1 VEDFLKQIESIRRAK
16 WLVVGVGVIAL
27 LSALILSLS
36 KESTYTASAAVTV
49 GSATQ
54 DNNRSPDQDAVLAR
68 SLVVDLQGNQGALR
82 DRAKTPDDVSIEL
95 LNVASGPIVS
105 VAATASNPDVAVT
118 AATEFAKAWQDEVL
132 AQYGAI
138 YDTVNAPAKLRLI
151 QAAKDLAL
159 VDAQLKD
166 TSTLSAEQIAELAG
180 RQQELQATRQGL
192 LVEIK
197 ALGGG
202 VTNPNLVG
210 LYRPATSADENRPK
224 ILTNSI
230 LGLIGGLVLG
240 SAIALILGALTLRL
254 SSPETVRSKLKLPTL
269 ATVSQGDA
277 RRRAEDLKT
286 LASGMALM
294 SAEPRSVAVTSPSA
308 GEGKSMV
315 ASNLA
320 RNRAALG
327 DRVILIDANLRATVA
342 VEGRATRVRPAGLSA
357 LLSTD
362 GDLDVEAML
371 VDAGV
376 PNLKLLAAGPSTT
389 DPYSLVSEDRM
400 RKVLEF
406 AEPLADLVVID
417 TPALLTAAE
426 CQVVCSLA
434 DQTILVIDAV
444 STQTADAVEARD
456 LLDRVHANVLG
467 VVLTRVRK
475 RRAAPATT

>member
-36 KESTYTASAAVTV
+36 KESTYTATASVNV
-49 GSATQ
+49 GNQ
-54 DNNRSPDQDAVLAR
+54 ENRSPDQDAVLAR
-68 SLVVDLQGNQGALR
+68 SLVVELQGNQGAVR
-82 DRAKTPDDVSIEL
+82 DRAKTPDNVSIDL
-95 LNVASGPIVS
+95 LNIASGPLVAVS
-105 VAATASNPDVAVT
+105 ATAPKPDVAVS
-118 AATEFAKAWQDEVL
+118 AANEFGKAWEADVL
-132 AQYGAI
+132 AAYQRI
-138 YDTVNAPAKLRLI
+138 YDSRLAPTKARLE
-151 QAAKDLAL
+151 KVGTDLAL

-166 TSTLSAEQIAELAG
+166 TSTLSAEEIAKFGAQKQALEAEQIGLTAELK
-180 RQQELQATRQGL
+180 R
-192 LVEIK
+192 
-197 ALGGG
+197 LGGE
-202 VTNPNLVG
+202 VTSPNLVNY
-210 LYRPATSADENRPK
+210 YRGADFASENRPK

-240 SAIALILGALTLRL
+240 SAIALILGALQLRL

-376 PNLKLLAAGPSTT
+376 PNLKLLAAGPSST

-475 RRAAPATT
+475 RRAAAATN

>member
-1 VEDFLKQIESIRRAK
+1 MEDFLKQIESIRRVK
-16 WLVVGVGVIAL
+16 WLVIGIGVIAL

-36 KESTYTASAAVTV
+36 GGSTWTATASVQV
-49 GSATQ
+49 GNQ
-54 DNNRSPDQDAVLAR
+54 EIRSPDQDSVLAR
-68 SLVVDLQGNQGALR
+68 SLVVDLQPNQGKVL

-105 VAATASNPDVAVT
+105 VSATSSNAETSVT
-118 AATEFAKAWQDEVL
+118 AANAFAKAWEEEVL
-132 AQYGAI
+132 ARYTVI
-138 YDTVNAPAKLRLI
+138 YDNQILPTRTRLRK
-151 QAAKDLAL
+151 AASDLAL
-159 VDAQLKD
+159 VREQLKD
-166 TSTLSAEQIAELAG
+166 TSTLSAEQLGDLSGQE
-180 RQQELQATRQGL
+180 QELDAQRLGL
-192 LVEIK
+192 IEQLK
-197 ALGGG
+197 SLGGE
-202 VTNPNLVG
+202 VSNPNLVSV
-210 LYRPATSADENRPK
+210 YREATFAAENRPR
-224 ILTNSI
+224 ILANSI

-240 SAIALILGALTLRL
+240 SVVALILGALQLRL
-254 SSPETVRSKLKLPTL
+254 SSPETVRAKLKLPTL

-327 DRVILIDANLRATVA
+327 DRVILIDANLRAMADT
-342 VEGRATRVRPAGLSA
+342 EGRSKRQRPTGLSA

-444 STQTADAVEARD
+444 DTQTADAVEARD

-475 RRAAPATT
+475 RRAAPASA

>member
-1 VEDFLKQIESIRRAK
+1 MEDFLKQIESIRRAK

-36 KESTYTASAAVTV
+36 KESTYTATASVNV
-49 GSATQ
+49 GSQ
-54 DNNRSPDQDAVLAR
+54 VNRSPDQDAVLAR
-68 SLVVDLQGNQGALR
+68 SLVVDLQGSQGNVR

-95 LNVASGPIVS
+95 LNIASGPLVAVS
-105 VAATASNPDVAVT
+105 ATASNPDLAVS
-118 AATEFAKAWQDEVL
+118 AANDFGRAWEAEVL
-132 AQYGAI
+132 ATYTRI
-138 YDTVNAPAKLRLI
+138 YDDGVAPTTERLKKIAGELAVVNER
-151 QAAKDLAL
+151 
-159 VDAQLKD
+159 LKD
-166 TSTLSAEQIAELAG
+166 TSTLSAEEIADLGGSKDQLEAQRIGLLAEL
-180 RQQELQATRQGL
+180 RT
-192 LVEIK
+192 
-197 ALGGG
+197 LGGQ
-202 VTNPNLVG
+202 VTSPNLVSF
-210 LYRPATSADENRPK
+210 YRSATFADENRPK

-240 SAIALILGALTLRL
+240 SAIALILGALQLRL

-342 VEGRATRVRPAGLSA
+342 IEGRASRARPSGLSA

-362 GDLDVEAML
+362 GDLDVEGML

-376 PNLKLLAAGPSTT
+376 PNLKLLAAGPSSI

-456 LLDRVHANVLG
+456 LLERVHANVLG

-475 RRAAPATT
+475 RRAAVATN